1 MHPVGNRTG
10 LFRFGPFELNTL
22 TGEVRKFGVR
32 IPVPVQSIKVLVALL
47 ERPGELLTREELRQR
62 LWTAETFVDFE
73 HGLNLAVARLRQA
86 LGDTAD
92 HPRYIE
98 TLARRGYRFVA
109 KLEPLEQEPPVEGFA
124 NVNSPDTAVDASVRP
139 GNSRLWPWLACV
151 LGGAIVG
158 LLLTWVWSQQTAHE
172 PVFYS
177 AVPLTSY
184 VGHQICP
191 SFAPDGE
198 RVAFAWDGEGQDN
211 FHIYVKQV
219 GVALPLRLTTG
230 PEPDISPAWSPD
242 GGTIAFLRLV
252 SDSTAD
258 VLLMAALGGG
268 AERRVTEVTPPAA
281 GYQNLRSLTW
291 SPDGKS
297 LVVSDLDAAHA
308 VFGLSLV
315 SVDTGAKRRLTLPP
329 AGYDDFY
336 PAFSPDGR
344 RLAFVRHSG
353 NTASDLYFLEFTRE
367 LQARGEP
374 QRLTYDHR
382 PTSSPVWTPDG
393 RAILLTRFGLPGR
406 QSLWKI
412 TLSPKRQEPLPIPDD
427 NAFALTLST
436 AGDRLVY
443 TRQRNNTNLWAVD
456 LPLPSSGKSTA
467 AVPRPWI
474 SSSRDDV
481 SPSFSPDGQRV
492 AFQSSRSGWGEIWM
506 ADRDGSHVHQLTELQ
521 GSVAGFPH
529 WSPDGKRIVFH
540 SRQQSYA
547 RLSLLDLST
556 AVPKPVAYQAVNEL
570 MPTWSHDGQWI
581 YFVSSRSREPQI
593 WKIAAD
599 RTGGAITQV
608 TKYGG
613 AGLPLESVDGKFLFY
628 TKATGSDLW
637 RMPLSSGGEQLFLSG
652 PVSGDGLNYA
662 PATNGIYFIR
672 EESSKSKQSLV
683 FFRFADKQT
692 ITIAEISRPAIM
704 GLAISPDERTILYGQ
719 VDHVMSELMLVDH
732 FH

>member
-1 MHPVGNRTG
+1 MNPQSGSLG
-10 LFRFGPFELNTL
+10 GCLRFGAFELDIEA
-22 TGEVRKFGVR
+22 GELRKHGIR
-32 IPVPVQSIKVLVALL
+32 IRLQEQPFKVLLYLVQN
-47 ERPGELLTREELRQR
+47 PGVIVPRQELAAQ
-62 LWTAETFVDFE
+62 LWGEGTFVDSE
-73 HGLNLAVARLRQA
+73 HGLSVAMARVRQVLRDSA
-86 LGDTAD
+86 ES
-92 HPRYIE
+92 PRYIE
-98 TLARRGYRFVA
+98 TIARRGYRFIAPVTNTTVSEAASLLKGSASRTRFSPTRIQFRLALGVA
-109 KLEPLEQEPPVEGFA
+109 SILAICLAALLILLRNRPP
-124 NVNSPDTAVDASVRP
+124 SY
-139 GNSRLWPWLACV
+139 
-151 LGGAIVG
+151 
-158 LLLTWVWSQQTAHE
+158 
-172 PVFYS
+172 YS
-177 AVPLTSY
+177 AVPLTSF
-184 VGHQICP
+184 VGAQHCP

-198 RVAFAWDGEGQDN
+198 RVAFSWQGEGEEN
-211 FHIYVKQV
+211 FDIYVKQLGV
-219 GVALPLRLTTG
+219 GPPLRLTTD
-230 PEPDISPAWSPD
+230 PKPDLSPAWSPD
-242 GGTIAFLRLV
+242 GRTIAFLRLV

-258 VLLMAALGGG
+258 VLLMPALADGV
-268 AERRVTEVTPPAA
+268 ERRVTEVAPPDS
-281 GYQNLRSLTW
+281 GYQNLRSLAW

-297 LVVSDLDAAHA
+297 LVISDLDAAHG

-315 SVDTGAKRRLTLPP
+315 SVETGAKRRLTLPP
-329 AGYDDFY
+329 AGYDDFD

-353 NTASDLYFLEFTRE
+353 NTASDLYFLECTRE

-406 QSLWKI
+406 QSLWKV
-412 TLSPKRQEPLPIPDD
+412 TLSPKRQEPLPIADD

-436 AGDRLVY
+436 PGDRLVY

-456 LPLPSSGKSTA
+456 LPIPSSGKSTA

-481 SPSFSPDGQRV
+481 SPSFSPDGRRV

-506 ADRDGSHVHQLTELQ
+506 ADRDGSHVHQVTQLR

-547 RLSLLDLST
+547 RLSILDLST
-556 AVPKPVAYQAVNEL
+556 ATPEPVAYQAVNEI

-581 YFVSSRSREPQI
+581 YFVSPRSGEPQV

-599 RTGGAITQV
+599 RTGAILQV
-608 TKYGG
+608 TKHGG

-628 TKATGSDLW
+628 TKAAGSDLW
-637 RMPLSSGGEQLFLSG
+637 RMPLAGGEEQRFLSG
-652 PVSGDGLNYA
+652 PVAGEGLNYA
-662 PATNGIYFIR
+662 PARNGIYFIR
-672 EESSKSKQSLV
+672 EASAKSKQSLV
-683 FFRFADKQT
+683 FLRFADKQT
-692 ITIAEISRPAIM
+692 ITIVEISRPAIM

-719 VDHVMSELMLVDH
+719 VDHVTSELMLVDK
-732 FH
+732 FR